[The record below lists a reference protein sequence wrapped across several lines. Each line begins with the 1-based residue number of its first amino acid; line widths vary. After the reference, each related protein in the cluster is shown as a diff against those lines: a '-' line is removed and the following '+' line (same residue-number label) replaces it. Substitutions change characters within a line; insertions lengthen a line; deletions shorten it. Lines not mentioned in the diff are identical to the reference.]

1 MNEFI
6 FLVWAFI
13 LGLLLGI
20 IFFGGLRITVKK
32 AVTSKMPAL
41 WFIGSFFLRTAIIM
55 LGFYYISQ
63 GNLQRL
69 LICVFGFIVA
79 RYIIIRITKAIDPRQ
94 IQLKKEISH
103 ET

>member
-13 LGLLLGI
+13 LGLLLGT

-41 WFIGSFFLRTAIIM
+41 WFIGSFFLRAGII
-55 LGFYYISQ
+55 LIGFYYISQ

-69 LICVFGFIVA
+69 LICVLGFIVA
-79 RYIIIRITKAIDPRQ
+79 RYIIIRITRASEEKQ

>member
-1 MNEFI
+1 MNEII

-13 LGLLLGI
+13 LGLVLGTL
-20 IFFGGLRITVKK
+20 FFGGLRITVKK
-32 AVTSKMPAL
+32 AVASKIPAL
-41 WFIGSFFLRTAIIM
+41 WFVGSFFLRAGIIL

-69 LICVFGFIVA
+69 LICVLGFIVA
-79 RYIIIRITKAIDPRQ
+79 RYIIIRITRVSEEKQ
-94 IQLKKEISH
+94 IQLKKEISN